1 MAKIVLICGHPSYK
15 ESVANKAIVEEF
27 HKLVPGADIAVLS
40 ELYPD
45 FQIDAKK
52 EQQRL
57 TPADMVIFQ
66 YPFWWYGAPSLMH
79 RYIEQV
85 FLHGW
90 AYGSAGKA
98 LNGKSLVLSF
108 TTGAPEADYQVN
120 GGVGHTLEQ
129 FLTGMMTTAAFTGMI
144 YRGAV
149 YCYNMANYDPS
160 DANRIKV
167 IQQAGKEG
175 AKKLKAHISQ
185 FIQVE

>member
-1 MAKIVLICGHPSYK
+1 MAKIVLIGAHPSYRN
-15 ESVANKAIVEEF
+15 SVANKAIIEEF
-27 HKLVPGADIAVLS
+27 NKLVSGVELAILS

-57 TPADMVIFQ
+57 EPAELIIFQ

-79 RYIEQV
+79 RYLEQV

-98 LNGKSLVLSF
+98 LAGKSLVLSF
-108 TTGAPEADYQVN
+108 TAGASRDDYQPN
-120 GGVGHTLEQ
+120 SGVGHTIEQ

-144 YRGAV
+144 YRGSV
-149 YCYNMANYDPS
+149 YSFGMAIYDPA
-160 DANRIKV
+160 DGNRIRE
-167 IQQAGKEG
+167 IEQAGKEQ
-175 AKKLKAHISQ
+175 ARRLKEHISQ
-185 FIQVE
+185 FIKLG